1 MHHNQQMIKNLP
13 GTKLVKSHF
22 LNLTLI
28 GCTFVLFQCHKNN
41 QSAEALAVFDSVPA
55 TRVLLPLVSEIS
67 GIADSKIN
75 PGFLW
80 AHEDSGTPPQLHLIG
95 HDGNVSKQI
104 YLAGISN
111 RDWEDIVLFRGDIYI
126 AETGDNALAFSSY
139 KFYKFP
145 EPAAGIDTVA
155 TIQTIHFRYPD
166 GPHDAEA
173 FLIDASTRNIYILTK
188 RDNPSKIYRLS
199 YPYNSS
205 NNTVTLVGTLPY
217 SGVVS
222 AASSGD
228 EIIIKTYTNL
238 FYYKQA
244 QNESIE
250 RSLQKPFSNMP
261 YVMEPQGEAVSFA
274 SNGSG
279 FYTISEKA
287 WASEVKIFYYR
298 RK

>member
-1 MHHNQQMIKNLP
+1 MHHNQQMIKNLS
-13 GTKLVKSHF
+13 GIKLVKSHF
-22 LNLTLI
+22 FNLTLT
-28 GCTFVLFQCHKNN
+28 GCTFFLFQCHKAN
-41 QSAEALAVFDSVPA
+41 QSSEALPVFDSVPS
-55 TRVLLPLVSEIS
+55 TRLLNPLVSEIS
-67 GIADSKIN
+67 GVADSKLN

-80 AHEDSGTPPQLHLIG
+80 AHEDSGTPPQLYLIG
-95 HDGNVSKQI
+95 HDGVVSKQI
-104 YLAGISN
+104 HLAGISN
-111 RDWEDIVLFRGDIYI
+111 RDWEDIRLFKGDIYI

-139 KFYKFP
+139 KIYKFP
-145 EPAAGIDTVA
+145 EPAAGIDTIA
-155 TIQTIHFRYPD
+155 TIETIPFTYPD

-173 FLIDASTRNIYILTK
+173 FLIDVATSHIYIITK

-199 YPYNSS
+199 YPYSSS
-205 NNTVTLVGTLPY
+205 NNTVSLVGTLPY

-244 QNESIE
+244 QNQSIE
-250 RSLQKPFSNMP
+250 QSLQKPYSSVP
-261 YVMEPQGEAVSFA
+261 YVMEPQGEAVSLA

-279 FYTISEKA
+279 FYTVSEKG
-287 WASEVKIFYYR
+287 WAPAVHIYYYR